1 MVKYQVN
8 CVQLIIYATECPQ
21 PTIAKAVPM
30 GALFMPMSLQG
41 LSERMAKVKH
51 FLRALNFEKS
61 LFSQLS
67 LVDN

>member
-30 GALFMPMSLQG
+30 GALLMP
-41 LSERMAKVKH
+41 
-51 FLRALNFEKS
+51 
-61 LFSQLS
+61 LS
-67 LVDN
+67 LEDLT